1 MAENIDD
8 NVGRLLNTLETLNIK
23 DNTIIIY
30 MSDNGPLNL
39 RYNAGL
45 KGKKGSV
52 DEGGVKVPFIINWK
66 DSILA
71 NKTINKPLAHIDV
84 LPTLLDLVG
93 ADYNFKKTIDGKS
106 FKELLKLDTV
116 ETPSNRNLFAEWQG
130 NKRVRSGDFLM
141 INDELFDLKNH
152 PGQAINIRE
161 SNQFIYDSLLNTYK
175 KWHKTLPL
183 QKESKPIPVGYKNY
197 PVTHLPAH
205 EANLF
210 PPFEFRKDR
219 KHTGIAYHSLYGW
232 AHDWIDFWTKPS
244 AYANWDID
252 IVEAGDYEIALKY
265 ALAKED
271 VGVRLVL
278 EIDNQN
284 IPIENL
290 EAFEHAE
297 FENFDR
303 VQRGQEAPETDWKT
317 VTIGKL
323 YLTEGIKEVTIK
335 TQEIKG
341 KKSIELKGILIK
353 KFK

>member
-1 MAENIDD
+1 M
-8 NVGRLLNTLETLNIK
+8 
-23 DNTIIIY
+23 
-30 MSDNGPLNL
+30 
-39 RYNAGL
+39 
-45 KGKKGSV
+45 

-183 QKESKPIPVGYKNY
+183 QKE
-197 PVTHLPAH
+197 
-205 EANLF
+205 
-210 PPFEFRKDR
+210 
-219 KHTGIAYHSLYGW
+219 
-232 AHDWIDFWTKPS
+232 
-244 AYANWDID
+244 
-252 IVEAGDYEIALKY
+252 
-265 ALAKED
+265 
-271 VGVRLVL
+271 
-278 EIDNQN
+278 
-284 IPIENL
+284 
-290 EAFEHAE
+290 
-297 FENFDR
+297 
-303 VQRGQEAPETDWKT
+303 
-317 VTIGKL
+317 
-323 YLTEGIKEVTIK
+323 
-335 TQEIKG
+335 
-341 KKSIELKGILIK
+341 
-353 KFK
+353 